1 MIGRDDHALC
11 VQKDE
16 SFITFGGFVNGS
28 RSNEV
33 CAAKNNGEVT
43 MQDSGNTIPARAGH
57 SAICWS
63 NKLYVFGGTD
73 DDNDKLGDLWCLD
86 MADGSSRQIVAPEGE
101 VCPVPRSGHTAV
113 CEGNKMFVFGG
124 ILELTKEL
132 NDLSIFDLST
142 EKWVKAIEDPFAEEK
157 EKQAM
162 KAQEEALI
170 AEQNA
175 KGSPFKRM
183 GTMLRPDMT

>member
-1 MIGRDDHALC
+1 
-11 VQKDE
+11 
-16 SFITFGGFVNGS
+16 
-28 RSNEV
+28 
-33 CAAKNNGEVT
+33 
-43 MQDSGNTIPARAGH
+43 
-57 SAICWS
+57 
-63 NKLYVFGGTD
+63 
-73 DDNDKLGDLWCLD
+73 
-86 MADGSSRQIVAPEGE
+86 
-101 VCPVPRSGHTAV
+101 
-113 CEGNKMFVFGG
+113 MFVFGG

-157 EKQAM
+157 EKQAL

-170 AEQNA
+170 AEQTA